1 MLNDERKK
9 GTVSRFEFRSQG
21 KEQNMLLRTEGVS
34 EKQIAA
40 NQANGKKSTG
50 PRTDQGKRVSSQNNF
65 KHGYYARMQ
74 PEVMAALHEDPIEK
88 TRDHL
93 ALTNDYQPAGA
104 SQQMVID
111 DLADWRWHRKQVV
124 RSWQSQMGLVV
135 RDVDRHRQLMHLQIG
150 QNVADVSQAE
160 VLEKGLR
167 NIPDSPGK
175 YVVLID
181 KFNDLIKQ
189 VKDCNYSDAVP
200 YLTAIYGKQASW
212 RGAIIFNHFLELDR
226 LSREREAAFK
236 ARRPWPAADD
246 PLYKQGPVPT
256 ADQEWP
262 NDDPRLDK
270 PSESLLYDLN
280 LELRDVQEAY
290 ASFVEDKITVTQ
302 INRDAAIA
310 PTRQSLIAARE
321 LEIVDRQI
329 AAKIRLFMEMRVKD
343 RSWRLI
349 QQQDEESEEQG
360 KEEQGETA
368 KSAGDAGSNGARPEA
383 KQDEARDAAGGDV
396 GSNGARPEA
405 DPAMREQTVEEEE
418 RSSAAGP
425 EADPGPEAAPT
436 ESDPEPDV
444 AAAVQPPSMAEP
456 AETSEVIDE
465 PTATSGSVGSCD
477 RNEDADSASESEP
490 ATGGPAGGVAGSEHR
505 VVRLDEGSTVATL
518 PLLMVVCVLAV
529 MLGVRARSAVG
540 TPPLQVKAIDSR
552 ESTGAPRPRA
562 SAAQPYALTG
572 DGFCRSEAAEL
583 LKTKDSASGPN
594 PFRTHFAN
602 PRKAGREEAAGG
614 EDVVPSAGPDWGP

>member
-368 KSAGDAGSNGARPEA
+368 
-383 KQDEARDAAGGDV
+383 AAGGDA

-602 PRKAGREEAAGG
+602 PRKASREEAAGG